1 MLPKQW
7 DASEFQEAV
16 KAIPT
21 FHMTLVDR
29 PNIQFLPLRD
39 LPMRPTQQDT
49 EERKPDFIRLCEQVD
64 WLVGA
69 IYKLQKDVEAMRP
82 DESGPD
88 NYDMTAEQVRDL
100 ILANYK
106 LGVPFYPSDV
116 ADDHGLDYD
125 TVVQAMNMLRK
136 EGRMKDEGT

>member
-1 MLPKQW
+1 MGGL
-7 DASEFQEAV
+7 SE
-16 KAIPT
+16 K
-21 FHMTLVDR
+21 
-29 PNIQFLPLRD
+29 
-39 LPMRPTQQDT
+39 
-49 EERKPDFIRLCEQVD
+49 VD

-69 IYKLQKDVEAMRP
+69 VHNMSKLETTGG

-100 ILANYK
+100 ILENYK

-125 TVVQAMNMLRK
+125 TVVQAMDMLRK
-136 EGRMKDEGT
+136 EGRLKKGGM